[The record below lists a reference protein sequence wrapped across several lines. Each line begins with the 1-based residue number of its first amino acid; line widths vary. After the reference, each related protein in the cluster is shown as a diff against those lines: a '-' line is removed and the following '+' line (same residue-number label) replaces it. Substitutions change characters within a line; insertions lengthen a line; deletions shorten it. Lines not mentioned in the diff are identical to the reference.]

1 MAGAAFFDLDRT
13 LLRKASGPALSRA
26 MRESGVVSSKLPGES
41 VLFWWMNAFGETL
54 GSIALARQAVLV
66 AAGKP
71 GGAFDD
77 AARRAAQSLVDQIGP
92 FAKILIAQHHEAGR
106 KVVMATTTPHH
117 LIKPLADALG
127 FDDVIA
133 TRYQVGDDGLYN
145 GKQDGRFVWSWGKLA
160 SVKEWAR
167 EHDIDL
173 SESFAYSDSIYDVP
187 LLGAVGNPGAV
198 NPDPRLLV
206 VAIAKRWPIL
216 SFEAP
221 PGTLTF
227 PVVNL
232 EARRLAM
239 MLTRPE
245 TFPYVRFEING
256 LENIPAE
263 GAAILAGNH
272 RSYFDMATMAVVM
285 GRTGR
290 GASFLAKRELFDV
303 PLLGPVLRMLG
314 GVRVDRDKRDPDAAD
329 PLEEAAVALAGG
341 DLVGVMPQG
350 TIPRGLDFFSDTLE
364 GYPGTARLAAMSKA
378 PVIPF
383 AVSGTEVVWP
393 RSSSTPNVLSFRN
406 PPKITVNIGT
416 PVDLA
421 YDSEEADTERI
432 MAAISRILPDDAKGL
447 KATSIDQVAS
457 TYPGG
462 RIPQQDLPDIE
473 RAIAANT
480 AKGRKATAKKATAKA
495 PAKKATAKKT
505 TAKKTTAKKTTAKKT
520 AAKTPAKK
528 TTAKRTAANTP
539 AKKTTTKKTS
549 TRKTTGDAS

>member
-1 MAGAAFFDLDRT
+1 MTGAAFFDLDRT
-13 LLRKASGPALSRA
+13 LLRKASGPALSHA
-26 MRESGVVSSKLPGES
+26 MRESGVVTSKLPGQS
-41 VLFWWMNAFGETL
+41 ALFWWMDAFGETL
-54 GSIALARQAVLV
+54 GSIALARQAVLI

-71 GGAFDD
+71 SDAFDE
-77 AARRAAQSLVDQIGP
+77 AARAAADVLIDKVGP
-92 FAKILIAQHHEAGR
+92 FARILIDQHHEAGR

-133 TRYQVGDDGLYN
+133 TRYEVGADGKYT

-160 SVKEWAR
+160 SVKEWAS
-167 EHDIDL
+167 EHDVDL
-173 SESFAYSDSIYDVP
+173 AESFAYSDSVYDIP

-216 SFEAP
+216 SFDAP

-256 LENIPAE
+256 LENIPAD
-263 GAAILAGNH
+263 GPAILAGNH

-303 PLLGPVLRMLG
+303 PLLGPVMRMLG
-314 GVRVDRDKRDPDAAD
+314 GVRVDRDKRDPDSAD

-350 TIPRGLDFFSDTLE
+350 TIPRGLDFFSDTLV

-383 AVSGTEVVWP
+383 AVSGTERVWP
-393 RSSSTPNVLSFRN
+393 RSASTPNVLSFLN
-406 PPKITVNIGT
+406 PPKIVVNIGE
-416 PVDLA
+416 PVKLV
-421 YDSEEADTERI
+421 YRSESADTKRI
-432 MAAISRILPDDAKGL
+432 MAAIADLLPKEARGQ
-447 KATSIDQVAS
+447 APRSIDEVAA

-462 RIPQQDLPDIE
+462 RIPQEDLPAIE
-473 RAIAANT
+473 RAIAAGG
-480 AKGRKATAKKATAKA
+480 AKGRAGATKKAAT
-495 PAKKATAKKT
+495 KKAA
-505 TAKKTTAKKTTAKKT
+505 AKKT
-520 AAKTPAKK
+520 A
-528 TTAKRTAANTP
+528 
-539 AKKTTTKKTS
+539 TKKTA
-549 TRKTTGDAS
+549 TKKTATKKAATKKAATKTAARKTAATKTAKKDDAS